1 MGLLSDLATQVATH
15 AKIFEDTLTA
25 RNLPLPTFAA
35 GGPTTLP
42 EGSEFRELQEARN
55 ALIDAA
61 RSIEHLAT
69 GPEQWMKTQHI
80 TVRVIVFF
88 FSKTRPT
95 YWQER

>member
-1 MGLLSDLATQVATH
+1 MGLLRDLAAQVATQ
-15 AKIFEDTLTA
+15 ATIIEDTLAA
-25 RNLPLPTFAA
+25 RDLPLPSFVAD
-35 GGPTTLP
+35 GPTGLP

-80 TVRVIVFF
+80 TVRAM
-88 FSKTRPT
+88 FSILPEIRRT
-95 YWQER
+95 YWKER